1 MAKWG
6 WILTARKVLGKVTD
20 WLNWGRGKGWWQDG
34 GGPSI
39 GGPKQ

>member
-6 WILTARKVLGKVTD
+6 WLLKVRAVLSKIADVAI
-20 WLNWGRGKGWWQDG
+20 WGRGKGWWQDG